1 VRTNCISESPGFD
14 GYVVPFS
21 TEFKSDA
28 GTRILHLC
36 SSPEFAMKRILAHAG
51 PDAKIYQ
58 ITKAFRMERTDPTHS
73 PEFNML
79 EWYVAGKDYT
89 RSMSDFEALFRNL
102 HSRFHKKDSFPYQGK
117 TILLDRPFERL
128 RVRDIFLDRT
138 GIDLNQVQDPQVF
151 LEAAHRAGERH
162 LKPGSSWDTIFF
174 VLFLDKVERDLSAM
188 DRPILLYD
196 YPVQIASLARNSK
209 TEPWFCERFECF
221 VAGIELCNGY
231 SELTDPAE
239 HLRRFEEM
247 NDLRKRIGISPTPLP
262 TQLLETVRNGL
273 PQSTGVA
280 LGMDRL
286 CMLLF
291 DCKEIG
297 EIVDTSLFT

>member
-1 VRTNCISESPGFD
+1 
-14 GYVVPFS
+14 
-21 TEFKSDA
+21 
-28 GTRILHLC
+28 
-36 SSPEFAMKRILAHAG
+36 MKRILAHAG

-58 ITKAFRMERTDPTHS
+58 LAKAFRQERIDPIHS

-79 EWYVAGKDYT
+79 EWYVAGKDYSH
-89 RSMSDFEALFRNL
+89 SMSDFESLFREL
-102 HSRFHKKDSFPYQGK
+102 HSRFHKKNSFPYQEK
-117 TILLDRPFERL
+117 TILLDQPFERI

-138 GIDLNQVQDPQVF
+138 GIDLDQVQDPQVF
-151 LEAAHRAGERH
+151 LEAAHRVGETH

-196 YPVQIASLARNSK
+196 YPVQIASLARNSE
-209 TEPWFCERFECF
+209 TRPWFCERFECYI
-221 VAGIELCNGY
+221 AGIELCNGY
-231 SELTDPAE
+231 SELTDPEE

-247 NDLRKRIGISPTPLP
+247 NRLRERIGSSATPLP
-262 TQLLETVRNGL
+262 AQLMETVRNGL
-273 PQSTGVA
+273 PRSTGVA

-286 CMLLF
+286 SMLLF

-297 EIVDTSLFT
+297 DIVDLSLFSID